1 MFHILDQFSKG
12 LLRSAMSLVGTS
24 ETEVEVLADTQKIDV
39 YYVPDPA
46 LAGQRAQLGLLG
58 AQCAEAGLFETFSI
72 TPSVPLFRRCLNKQ
86 LTWHHELERRARA
99 SSAPRSV
106 PGEEPAR
113 PFPLLVIF
121 SLGRPVSILK
131 GYGFKPAR
139 QGIYESVPALKVRVL
154 ALKELPR
161 TRETLLVRLLGTK
174 KVFRNAI
181 NDLARLPPDS
191 GARSIAEP
199 LLLQFKMEQ
208 MIAGERGDMTREEV
222 VNSPEYQL
230 WYESYLRNQKLLAET
245 HRKEGVRDGEREG
258 VRRVLRKLLQ
268 ARFGELSAE
277 IVTRLNEAGNDELER
292 WTDRVLTAA
301 TLEQV
306 IEESH

>member
-1 MFHILDQFSKG
+1 
-12 LLRSAMSLVGTS
+12 
-24 ETEVEVLADTQKIDV
+24 
-39 YYVPDPA
+39 
-46 LAGQRAQLGLLG
+46 
-58 AQCAEAGLFETFSI
+58 
-72 TPSVPLFRRCLNKQ
+72 
-86 LTWHHELERRARA
+86 
-99 SSAPRSV
+99 V